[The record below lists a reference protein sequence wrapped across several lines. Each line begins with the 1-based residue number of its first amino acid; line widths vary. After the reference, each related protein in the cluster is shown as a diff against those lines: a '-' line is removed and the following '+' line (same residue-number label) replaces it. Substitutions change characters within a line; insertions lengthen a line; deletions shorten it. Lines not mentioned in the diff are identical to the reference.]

1 MEGLSLAS
9 FGIGVGSSIAGGVLG
24 FDQADQQRAETAE
37 QVRRFNLLA
46 HRTESLATAEGN
58 ASGITSDSGS
68 LTKYLSDMTAEF
80 GRQADW
86 MKTTGEQRAE
96 NTEMSALFG
105 MAGDL
110 GGSLFKFGA
119 ANNWFRQPTIK

>member
-1 MEGLSLAS
+1 MEPLSFAS
-9 FGIGVGSSIAGGVLG
+9 FGIGVGSSILGGALG
-24 FDQADQQRAETAE
+24 FEQADQQRAETAE
-37 QVRRFNLLA
+37 QVRRFNLLSR
-46 HRTESLATAEGN
+46 RTTSEATAAGN

-68 LTKYLSDMTAEF
+68 LTKYLAEMSAEF

-86 MKTTGEQRAE
+86 MRAAGEQRAD

-119 ANNWFRQPTIK
+119 SNNWFRKPTI